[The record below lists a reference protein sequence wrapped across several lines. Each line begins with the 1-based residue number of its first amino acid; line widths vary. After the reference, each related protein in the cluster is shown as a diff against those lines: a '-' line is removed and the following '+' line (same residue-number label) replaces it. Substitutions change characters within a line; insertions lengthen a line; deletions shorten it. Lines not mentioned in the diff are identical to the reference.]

1 MEQFQGLFALPQVFL
16 DFKFN
21 YLGRLL
27 IFLLLFHLLKHSI
40 SIETQ
45 EITSKIKTETKDTDS
60 QNLNST

>member
-21 YLGRLL
+21 YLGGL
-27 IFLLLFHLLKHSI
+27 HLLKHSI

-45 EITSKIKTETKDTDS
+45 EITSKIKTETKDTES